1 MSQYVNEVLSEM
13 RFQKRLAKLA
23 EQKKAGLE
31 ITTFCQKNPANVA
44 ERPMM
49 GGAQHG

>member
-1 MSQYVNEVLSEM
+1 MSQYVNEVLSEIA
-13 RFQKRLAKLA
+13 FQKRLAKLA

-31 ITTFCQKNPANVA
+31 ITTFCQKNPAKVA
-44 ERPMM
+44 ERPMI

>member
-1 MSQYVNEVLSEM
+1 MSSNVTAVCAALAFE
-13 RFQKRLAKLA
+13 KRLAKLA

-31 ITTFCQKNPANVA
+31 ISTFCQKNPAKVA

>member
-31 ITTFCQKNPANVA
+31 ITTFCQKNPAKA
-44 ERPMM
+44 AGRTIM
-49 GGAQHG
+49 GVAQHG

>member
-1 MSQYVNEVLSEM
+1 MSQYVNEVLAAIAFE
-13 RFQKRLAKLA
+13 KRLAKLA

-31 ITTFCQKNPANVA
+31 ITTFCQKNPAKVA

-49 GGAQHG
+49 GVAQHG